1 MERQKLFQI
10 VEKNPELYHA
20 GSKAT
25 RDVSLIAET
34 VGYEPVIIRSRES
47 QGTIIGKAK
56 RQILFCQEF
65 RKAYQKIPKNAIVLL
80 QHPFHHVQLSRE
92 RILRKLKKRKRVSFI
107 CFVHDIQEIR
117 SDVPDRYYKKE
128 FEFMIS
134 IADILIVH
142 NKEMFEWFAQRGAE
156 PTRMVVLGM
165 FDYLVPYNQKP
176 EPKYDISINIAG
188 NLAQQKSRYVYMLP
202 PDYGIDIHLF
212 GPNYQE
218 NACHNPYIHYHGVY
232 DPDYIPKEINKGFM
246 LIWDGD
252 SLDECAGNFGDYLQ
266 YNIPHKLSL
275 SIASGIPV
283 VIWEKAAVAK
293 FVRDNHL
300 GLVIRNLYELPGK
313 IKSINAYDY
322 KAMTDSVMKVRDR
335 ITHGYYTTQALQRA
349 VII

>member
-128 FEFMIS
+128 FQRAFSLQEAVKEYRIDM
-134 IADILIVH
+134 ILI
-142 NKEMFEWFAQRGAE
+142 
-156 PTRMVVLGM
+156 LGENV
-165 FDYLVPYNQKP
+165 FFSSAKDLVP
-176 EPKYDISINIAG
+176 
-188 NLAQQKSRYVYMLP
+188 
-202 PDYGIDIHLF
+202 
-212 GPNYQE
+212 
-218 NACHNPYIHYHGVY
+218 
-232 DPDYIPKEINKGFM
+232 
-246 LIWDGD
+246 
-252 SLDECAGNFGDYLQ
+252 
-266 YNIPHKLSL
+266 
-275 SIASGIPV
+275 
-283 VIWEKAAVAK
+283 
-293 FVRDNHL
+293 
-300 GLVIRNLYELPGK
+300 
-313 IKSINAYDY
+313 
-322 KAMTDSVMKVRDR
+322 
-335 ITHGYYTTQALQRA
+335 
-349 VII
+349 